1 MNAMSGALF
10 LGWRYLAHHRVKSS
24 ILVASV
30 TLMLFLPSATRL
42 LVEDSATAL
51 TARADQTPLIL
62 GARGSDLELVLS
74 TLYFHAESPAEIENR
89 ALVEA
94 QSTGFADFIPIHARF
109 HAQRAPIV
117 GTTLDYFEFRDLSI
131 AAGRQMGLL
140 GECVIGANVAA
151 RLGLAPGGSV
161 ISSPETVFDIAGV
174 YPLKMM
180 IAGVLEPNGTADDDA
195 IFVDVRTTWIIQGL
209 GHGHS
214 DLADPAAGRAVLT
227 RREDMITANASLTQ
241 FAEITPE
248 NISAFHFH
256 GSDVS
261 FPLTSIIAVP
271 SDQKV
276 TALLRGRYQDN
287 ETLQLVVPGAVLDDL
302 LETVFA
308 VQNYV
313 ILGLAILS
321 LATIAVIT
329 LVFLLSQ
336 QLRKGEFQTL
346 LRIGASRGYVAVL
359 IASEIGFV
367 FLISAL
373 FAAALALV
381 TRYYA
386 MQVLQTFLAL

>member
-1 MNAMSGALF
+1 MSGALL
-10 LGWRYLAHHRVKSS
+10 LGWRYLAYHRFKSG

-51 TARADQTPLIL
+51 TARADLTPLVL

-74 TLYFHAESPAEIENR
+74 TLYFHAESPAEIGNR
-89 ALVEA
+89 TFDEA
-94 QSTGFADFIPIHARF
+94 QSTGLAEFIPIHSRF
-109 HAQRAPIV
+109 HAQGVPIV
-117 GTTLDYFEFRDLSI
+117 GTSLKYFEFRDLNI
-131 AAGRQMGLL
+131 ATGRQMGLL

-151 RLGLAPGGSV
+151 RAGLAPGDSLV
-161 ISSPETVFDIAGV
+161 SSPETVFDIAGV
-174 YPLKMM
+174 YPLKMA
-180 IAGVLEPNGTADDDA
+180 IAGVLESNGTADDDA
-195 IFVDVRTTWIIQGL
+195 VFVDIRTAWIIQGL
-209 GHGHS
+209 GHGHT
-214 DLADPAAGRAVLT
+214 DLADAGAGAAVLS

-241 FAEITPE
+241 YAEITPE
-248 NISAFHFH
+248 NISDFHFH
-256 GSDVS
+256 GSDEN

-271 SDQKV
+271 PDQKN
-276 TALLRGRYQDN
+276 ASLLRGRYQDH
-287 ETLQLVVPGAVLDDL
+287 ETLQLVLPGAVLGDL

-321 LATIAVIT
+321 LATIAVIA

-336 QLRKGEFQTL
+336 QLRKGEFRTL

-359 IASEIGFV
+359 VASEIGFV
-367 FLISAL
+367 FLISTL
-373 FAAALALV
+373 LAAALALV

-386 MQVLQTFLAL
+386 MQILQTFLTL